1 MRAFIMP
8 TFVKYLLFQVPEW
21 ILVLLVL
28 AFLSDR
34 IDFPRWIG
42 PSGLFAI
49 WVIKDLALYPLLRRA
64 YESKPPDGVDGL
76 IGARGVAQ
84 QELSPRGYVRIRG
97 ELWMAEFRW
106 SGRRIP
112 QGSPIRVLGAR
123 GRTLIVEGEEG

>member
-1 MRAFIMP
+1 MS
-8 TFVKYLLFQVPEW
+8 TFTKYLLFQVPEW

-42 PSGLFAI
+42 PPGLFAI

-64 YESKPPDGVDGL
+64 YESKPPSGVKQL

-97 ELWMAEFRW
+97 ELWMAEFRRND
-106 SGRRIP
+106 RRIP
-112 QGSPIRVLGAR
+112 PGSSVKVLAAR
-123 GRTLIVEGEEG
+123 GMTLIVDGEEG